1 GSTFANGVCSYLLRD
16 QGVNENA
23 QPKSLLFTQVGNQLQ
38 YQLPEQQA
46 HWLTMEYQ
54 LPLIEV
60 TAQSAGLN
68 LKRQRFVRVDGKWQ
82 AITDDTNLRVGDLV
96 KTTLSIDSST
106 PRTHIAITDDV
117 AGGFEVI
124 SPWLQNVFYKDSSS
138 RDWKNNNHIDIQDG
152 KVTWYLM
159 NLQDKDSYSYYSRVR
174 HVGRY
179 QTGPATA
186 EAMYRTDVKA
196 RTASSHMEI
205 K

>member
-1 GSTFANGVCSYLLRD
+1 
-16 QGVNENA
+16 
-23 QPKSLLFTQVGNQLQ
+23 
-38 YQLPEQQA
+38 
-46 HWLTMEYQ
+46 M
-54 LPLIEV
+54 
-60 TAQSAGLN
+60 
-68 LKRQRFVRVDGKWQ
+68 
-82 AITDDTNLRVGDLV
+82 
-96 KTTLSIDSST
+96 T

-138 RDWKNNNHIDIQDG
+138 RDWKNNNHIDIQHG

-159 NLQDKDSYSYYSRVR
+159 NLQDEDSYSYYSRVR

-196 RTASSHMEI
+196 RTASSRIEI
-205 K
+205 Q